1 MKVRSRGHRNRVR
14 VRSGEHWNVVRVRS
28 TEHGSLAQR
37 EGHAIEHR
45 HTALLKRNKKT
56 RG

>member
-1 MKVRSRGHRNRVR
+1 MKVRNRGHRNRVR

-45 HTALLKRNKKT
+45 HTALLKRYKKT